1 MQTATTSI
9 ARRLNTLSVGQQ
21 QAVRVVVETLIQF
34 GLDESITD
42 ILKQTSFMNDLV
54 ILSDEDNNDL
64 IDDEAEESGESSD
77 DSGEDLDSNKEN
89 SSGYSDMEISDEEVT
104 KAGLNRA

>member
-1 MQTATTSI
+1 MQTGRPNGKTETSSDMLTPSNQLLP
-9 ARRLNTLSVGQQ
+9 ALQ
-21 QAVRVVVETLIQF
+21 E
-34 GLDESITD
+34 DSIPSASANN
-42 ILKQTSFMNDLV
+42 KP
-54 ILSDEDNNDL
+54 DEDNNDL